1 MIVIGAALIGAV
13 LGGLKAKKR
22 GGAVADI
29 AQYAAVFGLLFALA
43 GLIVTIIISR
53 LAV

>member
-13 LGGLKAKKR
+13 LGGFTAKKR

-29 AQYAAVFGLLFALA
+29 AQYAASFGIIFMLVGLLA
-43 GLIVTIIISR
+43 TIIIHRMS
-53 LAV
+53 V

>member
-29 AQYAAVFGLLFALA
+29 AQYAAIYAIIFTLVGLLA
-43 GLIVTIIISR
+43 TIAIHR
-53 LAV
+53 LSV